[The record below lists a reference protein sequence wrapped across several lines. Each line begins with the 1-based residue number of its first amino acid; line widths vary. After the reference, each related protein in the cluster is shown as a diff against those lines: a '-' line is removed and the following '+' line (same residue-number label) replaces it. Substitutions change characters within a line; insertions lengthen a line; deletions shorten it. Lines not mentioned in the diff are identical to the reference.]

1 MNDEEIRRLV
11 REFRTILREKSIY
24 YTVVNNEKYGSVTKI
39 PGGTSSIKISAKII
53 PPGTIFAN
61 DGFVNIEDLEIIC
74 DDVIFMNKS
83 FVNLNDLGF
92 VNLNDL
98 GKNAAAE
105 TVHELPEMGKGI
117 KFLNQGPVS
126 LKSIKKIAEGTEFG
140 NDGELIIPRLEE
152 FTKINITKNIY
163 IDTSSDIEKT
173 LRIKGMVRSRV
184 FAIMCKQLG

>member
-1 MNDEEIRRLV
+1 MMNDEEIRRLV
-11 REFRTILREKSIY
+11 REFRNILREKSIY

-83 FVNLNDLGF
+83 FVNLE
-92 VNLNDL
+92 DL

-105 TVHELPEMGKGI
+105 AVHELPEMGKGI

-140 NDGELIIPRLEE
+140 NDGELIIPRLKE
-152 FTKINITKNIY
+152 FTKIKISKNIY
-163 IDTSSDIEKT
+163 IDTSSDIEKV

>member
-1 MNDEEIRRLV
+1 MMDDEEIRRLV
-11 REFRTILREKSIY
+11 REFRNILREKSIY

-61 DGFVNIEDLEIIC
+61 DGFVNIEDVEIIC

-92 VNLNDL
+92 
-98 GKNAAAE
+98 NAAAE
-105 TVHELPEMGKGI
+105 TIHELPEMGKGI

-126 LKSIKKIAEGTEFG
+126 LKSIKKIAEGTEFS
-140 NDGELIIPRLEE
+140 NDGELIIPKLKE
-152 FTKINITKNIY
+152 FTKIKITKNLY
-163 IDTSSDIEKT
+163 FDTSKEIKEI
-173 LRIKGMVRSRV
+173 LEIKGMVRSRV
-184 FAIMCKQLG
+184 FVIMCKQLG